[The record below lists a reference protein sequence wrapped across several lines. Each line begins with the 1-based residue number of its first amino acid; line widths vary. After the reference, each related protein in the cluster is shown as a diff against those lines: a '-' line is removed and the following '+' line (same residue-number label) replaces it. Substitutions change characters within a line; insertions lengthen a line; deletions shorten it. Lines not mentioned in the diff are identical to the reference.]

1 MQINRINSS
10 NNLAFNSN
18 ILSRA
23 IKNRKN
29 ISTTL
34 PIVATPLL
42 AYFGPKRDK
51 NIRDEHIRAEADN
64 VSNQPVTERTKF
76 NTKALKKAG
85 YKDSEIN
92 RELDKEGYIKNQS
105 TKAELKKQN
114 ITFKSSPDEEIPQDD
129 YSEITNPELKTY
141 LQQFDEMDTDLP
153 PDLQEIYNAPP
164 IETPEGII
172 GSILG
177 DDFLENN
184 NINLHWDFLYELK
197 QMAAEIADFG
207 K

>member
-1 MQINRINSS
+1 MQINRINPS

-18 ILSRA
+18 ILSKV
-23 IKNRKN
+23 IINRKN

-34 PIVATPLL
+34 PIVTTPLL
-42 AYFGPKRDK
+42 AYFGPKKDK
-51 NIRDEHIRAEADN
+51 NIRDEHIKAEADN
-64 VSNQPVTERTKF
+64 FSNHPVTDRTKF

-105 TKAELKKQN
+105 TKTELKKQN

-164 IETPEGII
+164 IEAPEGII

-184 NINLHWDFLYELK
+184 NIDLHWDFLSTLK
-197 QMAAEIADFG
+197 KMAADILDFG
-207 K
+207 D